1 MVRTDTGYGQAG
13 PLLGQA
19 GKLLHNATLGNAQS
33 AKTAKHSLKHTA
45 RACGKIRVVAS
56 CALTQNAKRRTF
68 VRNITALPKPEGFF
82 AVSQL
87 TAQNA

>member
-45 RACGKIRVVAS
+45 RAGGEIRIVAS
-56 CALTQNAKRRTF
+56 CTLTQNAKRRTF
-68 VRNITALPKPEGFF
+68 E
-82 AVSQL
+82 
-87 TAQNA
+87 